1 MSEPFLFLHN
11 YTPMVEQRI
20 SINFNARYY
29 KLGEIN
35 KDTVQVW
42 FVLHGY
48 GQLAQ
53 YFIKKFNSL
62 EARRICVIAPE
73 GLSRFYLE
81 DVNSRS
87 QGGSSR
93 VGATWMTKEDRLTD
107 IENYITYLNL
117 IYQREMAGL
126 KSIPPVTLLG
136 FSQGVATAARW
147 ALYGSVD
154 FQRMILWAGILPPD
168 MDFALGKER
177 VKGKEVIQ
185 IYGRLDPFINAER
198 LDEMKKLSDQ
208 LNIAPKII
216 EYDGKH
222 EIDERVLGQIN

>member
-1 MSEPFLFLHN
+1 MN
-11 YTPMVEQRI
+11 EQRI
-20 SINFNARYY
+20 QLDFKARYY

-35 KDTVQVW
+35 EATLQVW

-53 YFIKKFNSL
+53 YFLRKFNSL
-62 EARRICVIAPE
+62 EAKNICVIAPE

-81 DVNSRS
+81 DINTRS

-107 IENYITYLNL
+107 IENYVTYLNS
-117 IYQREMAGL
+117 IYRKELAGL
-126 KSIPPVTLLG
+126 TSIPPVTLLG
-136 FSQGVATAARW
+136 FSQGVATVARW
-147 ALYGSVD
+147 ALYGSVQ

-168 MDFALGKER
+168 MDFELGKDKVR
-177 VKGKEVIQ
+177 GKEVIQ
-185 IYGRLDPFINAER
+185 VYGKQDPFINADR
-198 LDEMKKLSDQ
+198 LEEMKKLCDQ
-208 LNIAPKII
+208 LEITPQLI

-222 EIDERVLGQIN
+222 EIDESVLGQLIR